1 MAKPKM
7 SGSGKRKPGKPKP
20 EKNKPKASA
29 AGAGTGEHGHAA
41 GGYCWNCGQTAV
53 GDTFA
58 LSLTQTAAFCCRCGT
73 RLAENGTCRLPAC
86 PFFERRPQC

>member
-1 MAKPKM
+1 MAKPKTG
-7 SGSGKRKPGKPKP
+7 GSGKGTSGKDKAGKPKV
-20 EKNKPKASA
+20 A
-29 AGAGTGEHGHAA
+29 AAAAAAAHEGEHTA

-53 GDTFA
+53 GATFT

-86 PFFERRPQC
+86 PFYQIRPQC